1 MAPRTTDASL
11 RRLAMDLRADAR
23 IAFPR
28 ELVFAV
34 YRDDILKVVPYM
46 TNVQSIEVRS
56 RKDAGPLVEFVN
68 EWKGGGEIPAAAR
81 AVLSEAML
89 SWTDYATW
97 NADQHTCDWR
107 IVTHAMTEALKCVG
121 QNRFV
126 EESPGVTRLE
136 IRGKF
141 DVDASK
147 IRGVPRLL
155 AGPIGRTVEE
165 FMVSKIQS
173 NLVETAKSLT
183 RYLEETKK

>member
-1 MAPRTTDASL
+1 
-11 RRLAMDLRADAR
+11 MDLRADAR
-23 IAFPR
+23 IPFPR
-28 ELVFAV
+28 EIVFTV
-34 YRDDILKVVPYM
+34 YRDDIVKVVPYM

-56 RKDAGPLVEFVN
+56 RKDDGPNVSFVN
-68 EWKGGGEIPAAAR
+68 EWKGGGEIPTAVR

-97 NADQHTCDWR
+97 NADALTCDWR
-107 IVTHAMTEALKCVG
+107 IETHALKDAVRCTG

-126 EESPGVTRLE
+126 DDGAGATRLE
-136 IRGKF
+136 IRGTF

-147 IRGVPRLL
+147 VGVPKLL
-155 AGPIGRTVEE
+155 AGAVARKVEE

-183 RYLEETKK
+183 KYLQERK

>member
-1 MAPRTTDASL
+1 MELS
-11 RRLAMDLRADAR
+11 ADAR
-23 IAFPR
+23 IPFPR
-28 ELVFAV
+28 DIVFAV
-34 YRDDILKVVPYM
+34 YRDDIVKVVPYM
-46 TNVQSIEVRS
+46 TNVQAIEVRS
-56 RKDAGPLVEFVN
+56 RKESGRNVEFVN

-97 NADQHTCDWR
+97 NADALTCDWR
-107 IVTHAMTEALKCVG
+107 IETHALTEAVKCTG

-126 EESPGVTRLE
+126 DDGAGATRLE

-141 DVDASK
+141 DIDASK
-147 IRGVPRLL
+147 IKGVPRLL

-165 FMVSKIQS
+165 FMVGKIKS

-183 RYLEETKK
+183 KYLEEHPKRP

>member
-1 MAPRTTDASL
+1 
-11 RRLAMDLRADAR
+11 MDLRADAR
-23 IAFPR
+23 IPFPR
-28 ELVFAV
+28 EIVFTV
-34 YRDDILKVVPYM
+34 YRDDIVKVVPYM

-56 RKDAGPLVEFVN
+56 RKESGSSVEFVN
-68 EWKGGGEIPAAAR
+68 EWRGGGEIPAAAR
-81 AVLSEAML
+81 AVLSEGML

-97 NADQHTCDWR
+97 NADALTCDWR

-126 EESPGVTRLE
+126 EDGPGATRLE
-136 IRGKF
+136 IRGTF

-165 FMVSKIQS
+165 FMVARIQS

-183 RYLEETKK
+183 KYLEEHKS